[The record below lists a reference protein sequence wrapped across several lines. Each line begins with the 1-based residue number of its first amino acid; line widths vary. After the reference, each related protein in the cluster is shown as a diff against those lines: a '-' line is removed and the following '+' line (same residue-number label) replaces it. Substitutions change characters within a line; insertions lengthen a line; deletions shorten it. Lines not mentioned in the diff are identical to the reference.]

1 MLYRRLADPSHRVW
15 SADFDRLVCP
25 YFPIC
30 DPVIAGHI
38 VKVDSQHLTVEFSEY
53 IADDIAGYLKANR
66 LIPLVS

>member
-1 MLYRRLADPSHRVW
+1 MLYRRLGGRSHRVW

-38 VKVDSQHLTVEFSEY
+38 VKVDSQHLTLEYSEY
-53 IADDIAGYLKANR
+53 IADDIGGYLKAKG
-66 LIPLVS
+66 LIPPAS